1 MKTLALIGCG
11 EISKMHT
18 GNFNN
23 MKDIVTP
30 VAFCDLIKE
39 RAEAANERCGGTAK
53 VYTDYKVMLDEAKPD
68 MVFIAIPPTCHGE
81 MELTLLERNIPFFVQ
96 KPMSLDLD
104 QARMIRDKIAEKGLI
119 TSVGLQ
125 MHYGDV
131 ADKAREFAQNNEII
145 YVEAERFHGMPR
157 TDWWRQTEL
166 SGGAVVESGI
176 HELDLFRYI
185 MGEVDEVF
193 CYGAKGFVDK
203 SDWEGYDVED
213 VTNVVLKF
221 KSGAVGNYRIGSYM
235 ITRDSWPAGKMVLS
249 AREKRAE
256 IAPVSSIAIYGEKPA
271 DYDPTQ
277 IKSYKLLNGGV
288 EPSRGEPTVYEKQR
302 DHSLMCDRTFV
313 EAVISGD
320 GSKIRN
326 TYAESFKS
334 LALALACRKSLDT
347 GLPVKV
353 EQE

>member
-18 GNFNN
+18 NNFNQ
-23 MKDIVTP
+23 MTDIVTP
-30 VAFCDLIKE
+30 VAFCDLILE

-81 MELTLLERNIPFFVQ
+81 IELTLLERNIPFFVQ

-131 ADKAREFAQNNEII
+131 ADRAREFAQQNEVV
-145 YVEAERFHGMPR
+145 YAEAQRLHGMPR
-157 TDWWRQTEL
+157 TNWWRRTEL

-213 VTNVVLKF
+213 VTSVVLKF

-235 ITRDSWPAGKMVLS
+235 ITRDSWPAGKMILS

-288 EPSRGEPTVYEKQR
+288 EPSRGEPIVYEKQY
-302 DHSLMCDRTFV
+302 DHSLKCDRTFV

-334 LALALACRKSLDT
+334 LALVLACRKSLDT
-347 GLPVKV
+347 GMPVKV
-353 EQE
+353 ERE

>member
-18 GNFNN
+18 NNFNS

-53 VYTDYKVMLDEAKPD
+53 VYTDYKVMLDEVNPD

-81 MELTLLERNIPFFVQ
+81 IELTLLERNIPFFVQ
-96 KPMSLDLD
+96 KPMSLDIE

-131 ADKAREFAQNNEII
+131 ADKAREFAQNNEIV

-157 TDWWRQTEL
+157 TDWWRDKTL
-166 SGGAVVESGI
+166 SGGPIVESGI
-176 HELDLFRYI
+176 HELDLLRYI
-185 MGEVDEVF
+185 IGEVDEVF
-193 CYGAKGFVDK
+193 CYGANGFVG
-203 SDWEGYDVED
+203 DWDNYDTED
-213 VTNVVLKF
+213 ATVAVLKF
-221 KSGAVGNYRIGSYM
+221 KNGALGNYRMGSYP
-235 ITRDSWPAGKMVLS
+235 ITKDSWQHGKMVLS
-249 AREKRAE
+249 ARTKRAD
-256 IAPVSSIAIYGEKPA
+256 IAPVSSIEIFGEEAP
-271 DYDPTQ
+271 DYDATVV
-277 IKSYKLLNGGV
+277 KSYKLLNGGV
-288 EPSRGEPTVYEKQR
+288 EPSRGEPVFYEKQR
-302 DHSLMCDRTFV
+302 NHSLTCDRTFV

-347 GLPVKV
+347 GMPVKV

>member
-18 GNFNN
+18 NNFNN

-30 VAFCDLIKE
+30 VAFCDLILE

-53 VYTDYKVMLDEAKPD
+53 VYTDYKTMLDETNPD

-81 MELTLLERNIPFFVQ
+81 IELTLLERNIPFFVQ
-96 KPMSLDLD
+96 KPMSLDID

-125 MHYGDV
+125 MHYGSV
-131 ADKAREFAQNNEII
+131 AARAREFAQNNEIVF
-145 YVEAERFHGMPR
+145 VEAERFHGMPR
-157 TDWWRQTEL
+157 TDWWRDKEL
-166 SGGAVVESGI
+166 SGGAIVESGI
-176 HELDLFRYI
+176 HELDLLRYI
-185 MGEVDEVF
+185 VGEVDEVY
-193 CYGAKGFVDK
+193 CTGATGFVK
-203 SDWEGYDVED
+203 DWDNYNTED
-213 VTNVVLKF
+213 VTVATLKF
-221 KSGAVGNYRIGSYM
+221 KNGAVGVYRIGSYM
-235 ITRDSWPAGKMVLS
+235 ITKDSRPFGKMVLS
-249 AREKRAE
+249 AREKCA
-256 IAPVSSIAIYGEKPA
+256 IISPVSDITICGEIGP

-277 IKSYKLLNGGV
+277 VKSYRLMNGGV
-288 EPSRGEPTVYEKQR
+288 EPSRGEPIRYEKEF
-302 DHSLMCDRTFV
+302 DHSLKCDRTFV

-320 GSKIRN
+320 GSKIIN

-353 EQE
+353 EQK